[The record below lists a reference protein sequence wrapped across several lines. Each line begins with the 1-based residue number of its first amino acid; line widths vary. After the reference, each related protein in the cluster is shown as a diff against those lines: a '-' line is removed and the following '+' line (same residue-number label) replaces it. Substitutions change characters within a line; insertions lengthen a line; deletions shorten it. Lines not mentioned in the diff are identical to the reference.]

1 MNEKS
6 YLAGLLM
13 EKKAELK
20 MLEYIFYNGR
30 NLSEWKM
37 DAVLDRRR
45 QLERDI
51 ATIEEALEKLNEK

>member
-1 MNEKS
+1 
-6 YLAGLLM
+6 M

-51 ATIEEALEKLNEK
+51 ATIEKALEKLNEK